1 MKEYFLKKL
10 GNVEADIYR
19 YTLIDRKTKFA
30 AFLEFM
36 QNGTSIVFTF
46 FFVSI
51 FKAFVSISKFFPIG
65 DSVKKSI
72 YMDIIF
78 QKCSRLF
85 LATIMKSRCGYKLV
99 LNVMFVFST
108 IDGKIRF
115 VYSSDWCMWYWYG
128 LKK

>member
-30 AFLEFM
+30 TFLEFM

-115 VYSSDWCMWYWYG
+115 VYSSD
-128 LKK
+128 